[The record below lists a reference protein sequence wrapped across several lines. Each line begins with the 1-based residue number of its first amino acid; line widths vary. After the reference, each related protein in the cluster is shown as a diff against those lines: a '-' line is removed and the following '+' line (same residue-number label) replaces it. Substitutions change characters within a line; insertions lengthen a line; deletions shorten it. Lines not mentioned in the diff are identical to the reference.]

1 LALPH
6 AFGRLQFGEDLQ
18 LTFDTLIGTG
28 VNANVAAVVVI
39 GIEPKWTQRVADGIA
54 KTGKPVAAFSIEG
67 KGDLQ
72 VIQEASRVAAMFLQ
86 DASGL
91 VRTEAEMGDMIMSIK
106 CGESDTTSGL
116 GSCPT
121 TSQAVDRW
129 VEAGGTVFFGETSE
143 LTGGEHLIAERCIDA
158 ATRDLFQ
165 VTYDN
170 YIKVIE
176 ATGANLLGSQ
186 PTQGN
191 IAGGLTTIEEKALGN
206 IAKTGSVPVVG
217 VLKPAEMPNPANPGL
232 YFMDSSSAAAECVT
246 LMAAGGAVIHLFPTG
261 QGNVIGNPIVPVL
274 KLTANIKTAKSM
286 TEHIDLDVSGLLR
299 YEYDLTKAGDMMMDV
314 IYDTVSEDVWGTPFQ
329 TLEGS
334 FPITRNDDLWNNPE
348 ELKAALKDVKALVV
362 RNRTKVT
369 ADVIAAAPGLKVIAR
384 AGVGLDNIDLKAAD
398 AAGVV
403 VVAGLGA
410 NAVSV
415 GELTL
420 GLALSLLRN
429 VPGHDVATRDGGWV
443 RIPGR
448 ELSGLTWGLLGCGAT
463 GVATAKLI
471 QGFNCSVLGYDPYA
485 KNVPGVELTSF
496 EDVLKRSDVV
506 SIHMPSTPE
515 TNGSINAATLALMKK
530 DAIIVNVGRGE
541 VINEADLIAALKAK
555 TIAGAALD
563 VRAQEPP
570 TTGEM
575 ETIPNLILT
584 PHVAGITKESQLRIN
599 QILTA
604 NIELVLNSK
613 PATHAVGALRESS
626 N

>member
-1 LALPH
+1 MI
-6 AFGRLQFGEDLQ
+6 
-18 LTFDTLIGTG
+18 LI
-28 VNANVAAVVVI
+28 
-39 GIEPKWTQRVADGIA
+39 
-54 KTGKPVAAFSIEG
+54 
-67 KGDLQ
+67 
-72 VIQEASRVAAMFLQ
+72 
-86 DASGL
+86 
-91 VRTEAEMGDMIMSIK
+91 
-106 CGESDTTSGL
+106 
-116 GSCPT
+116 
-121 TSQAVDRW
+121 
-129 VEAGGTVFFGETSE
+129 
-143 LTGGEHLIAERCIDA
+143 
-158 ATRDLFQ
+158 
-165 VTYDN
+165 
-170 YIKVIE
+170 
-176 ATGANLLGSQ
+176 
-186 PTQGN
+186 
-191 IAGGLTTIEEKALGN
+191 
-206 IAKTGSVPVVG
+206 
-217 VLKPAEMPNPANPGL
+217 
-232 YFMDSSSAAAECVT
+232 
-246 LMAAGGAVIHLFPTG
+246 
-261 QGNVIGNPIVPVL
+261 
-274 KLTANIKTAKSM
+274 
-286 TEHIDLDVSGLLR
+286 
-299 YEYDLTKAGDMMMDV
+299 
-314 IYDTVSEDVWGTPFQ
+314 SEDVWGTPFQ

-334 FPITRNDDLWNNPE
+334 FPIIRNDELWSNPE

-443 RIPGR
+443 RTPGR

-485 KNVPGVELTSF
+485 KNVQGVELTTF

-515 TNGSINAATLALMKK
+515 TNGSLNAATLALMKK

-555 TIAGAALD
+555 TITGAALD

-613 PATHAVGALRESS
+613 PATHAVGALKESS

>member
-1 LALPH
+1 MI
-6 AFGRLQFGEDLQ
+6 
-18 LTFDTLIGTG
+18 LI
-28 VNANVAAVVVI
+28 
-39 GIEPKWTQRVADGIA
+39 
-54 KTGKPVAAFSIEG
+54 
-67 KGDLQ
+67 
-72 VIQEASRVAAMFLQ
+72 
-86 DASGL
+86 
-91 VRTEAEMGDMIMSIK
+91 
-106 CGESDTTSGL
+106 
-116 GSCPT
+116 
-121 TSQAVDRW
+121 
-129 VEAGGTVFFGETSE
+129 
-143 LTGGEHLIAERCIDA
+143 
-158 ATRDLFQ
+158 
-165 VTYDN
+165 
-170 YIKVIE
+170 
-176 ATGANLLGSQ
+176 
-186 PTQGN
+186 
-191 IAGGLTTIEEKALGN
+191 
-206 IAKTGSVPVVG
+206 
-217 VLKPAEMPNPANPGL
+217 
-232 YFMDSSSAAAECVT
+232 
-246 LMAAGGAVIHLFPTG
+246 
-261 QGNVIGNPIVPVL
+261 
-274 KLTANIKTAKSM
+274 
-286 TEHIDLDVSGLLR
+286 
-299 YEYDLTKAGDMMMDV
+299 
-314 IYDTVSEDVWGTPFQ
+314 SEDVWGTPFQ

-369 ADVIAAAPGLKVIAR
+369 ADVIAAAPNLKVIAR

-443 RIPGR
+443 RTPGR

-485 KNVPGVELTSF
+485 KNVQGVELTTF

-515 TNGSINAATLALMKK
+515 TNGSLNAATLALMKK

-555 TIAGAALD
+555 TMAGAALD

-613 PATHAVGALRESS
+613 PATHAVGALKESS

>member
-1 LALPH
+1 MI
-6 AFGRLQFGEDLQ
+6 
-18 LTFDTLIGTG
+18 LI
-28 VNANVAAVVVI
+28 
-39 GIEPKWTQRVADGIA
+39 
-54 KTGKPVAAFSIEG
+54 
-67 KGDLQ
+67 
-72 VIQEASRVAAMFLQ
+72 
-86 DASGL
+86 
-91 VRTEAEMGDMIMSIK
+91 
-106 CGESDTTSGL
+106 
-116 GSCPT
+116 
-121 TSQAVDRW
+121 
-129 VEAGGTVFFGETSE
+129 
-143 LTGGEHLIAERCIDA
+143 
-158 ATRDLFQ
+158 
-165 VTYDN
+165 
-170 YIKVIE
+170 
-176 ATGANLLGSQ
+176 
-186 PTQGN
+186 
-191 IAGGLTTIEEKALGN
+191 
-206 IAKTGSVPVVG
+206 
-217 VLKPAEMPNPANPGL
+217 
-232 YFMDSSSAAAECVT
+232 
-246 LMAAGGAVIHLFPTG
+246 
-261 QGNVIGNPIVPVL
+261 
-274 KLTANIKTAKSM
+274 
-286 TEHIDLDVSGLLR
+286 
-299 YEYDLTKAGDMMMDV
+299 
-314 IYDTVSEDVWGTPFQ
+314 SEDVWGTPFQ

-348 ELKAALKDVKALVV
+348 ELKTTLKDVKALVV

-369 ADVIAAAPGLKVIAR
+369 ADVIAAAPNLKVIAR
-384 AGVGLDNIDLKAAD
+384 AGVGLDNIDIKAAD

-443 RIPGR
+443 RTPGR

-485 KNVPGVELTSF
+485 KNVSGVELTTF

-555 TIAGAALD
+555 TIAVAALD

-570 TTGEM
+570 ITGEM

-613 PATHAVGALRESS
+613 PATHAVGALKESS

>member
-1 LALPH
+1 MI
-6 AFGRLQFGEDLQ
+6 
-18 LTFDTLIGTG
+18 LI
-28 VNANVAAVVVI
+28 
-39 GIEPKWTQRVADGIA
+39 
-54 KTGKPVAAFSIEG
+54 
-67 KGDLQ
+67 
-72 VIQEASRVAAMFLQ
+72 
-86 DASGL
+86 
-91 VRTEAEMGDMIMSIK
+91 
-106 CGESDTTSGL
+106 
-116 GSCPT
+116 
-121 TSQAVDRW
+121 
-129 VEAGGTVFFGETSE
+129 
-143 LTGGEHLIAERCIDA
+143 
-158 ATRDLFQ
+158 
-165 VTYDN
+165 
-170 YIKVIE
+170 
-176 ATGANLLGSQ
+176 
-186 PTQGN
+186 
-191 IAGGLTTIEEKALGN
+191 
-206 IAKTGSVPVVG
+206 
-217 VLKPAEMPNPANPGL
+217 
-232 YFMDSSSAAAECVT
+232 
-246 LMAAGGAVIHLFPTG
+246 
-261 QGNVIGNPIVPVL
+261 
-274 KLTANIKTAKSM
+274 
-286 TEHIDLDVSGLLR
+286 
-299 YEYDLTKAGDMMMDV
+299 
-314 IYDTVSEDVWGTPFQ
+314 SEDVWGTPFQ
-329 TLEGS
+329 MMEGS

-369 ADVIAAAPGLKVIAR
+369 ADVIAAAPNLKVIAR

-443 RIPGR
+443 RTPGR

-485 KNVPGVELTSF
+485 KNVQGVELTSF

-604 NIELVLNSK
+604 NIELVLNSR
-613 PATHAVGALRESS
+613 PATHAVGALKESS